1 VNGRSELDRDESV
14 HLQLPDYI
22 LQVNGRSLSVT
33 GSQVDESLVHVLRER
48 LGVTSVKNACGSGDC
63 GACAVLL
70 DGELRL
76 ACLTLAVLASG
87 TAITTAAG
95 IRADDP
101 ADVAAALAALGAVQC
116 GFCTPGAVIAG
127 HALLARDPDPS
138 EAAIRDG
145 LSGVLCRCGG
155 YGRLVAGVR
164 AAVRARSAQRVAAGE
179 AGGVR
184 STRPKSGASDDGS
197 AEAR

>member
-1 VNGRSELDRDESV
+1 MNGSDEAAL
-14 HLQLPDYI
+14 LQLPDYI
-22 LQVNGRSLSVT
+22 LQVNGRSLSVS

-48 LGVTSVKNACGSGDC
+48 LGVTSVKDACGSGDC

-76 ACLTLAVLASG
+76 ACLTLAVVASG
-87 TAITTAAG
+87 AAITTAAG
-95 IRADDP
+95 IREGGP

-116 GFCTPGAVIAG
+116 GFCTPGAVLAG

-138 EAAIRDG
+138 EAAIREG
-145 LSGVLCRCGG
+145 LSGVVCRCGG

-164 AAVRARSAQRVAAGE
+164 AAARARGAQRVAAGE
-179 AGGVR
+179 RG
-184 STRPKSGASDDGS
+184 GASPARPRSDAPDDGS
-197 AEAR
+197 AESQ